1 MFDIENTIKE
11 AKQEYANKDF
21 ELLLKEGNIAFYKGC
36 ELSHIFIFDK
46 EEKKAI
52 NYFTLF
58 SFDELSSIDKTPNYL
73 SKQLD
78 INDRYFCG
86 IQRKRISIENAQ
98 NCFINIQKGILNFDE
113 ECLTGRNLY
122 LLPKAFVPCES
133 NEKALLNSIL
143 KPNYWGDNYIIE
155 FFDEKK
161 ELLTEILNIK
171 NVSEKIYDYIRKTQ
185 RIKMDFSKIYER
197 IGNIIFQFPIT
208 ICKTGI
214 YSEKNSNDIRLKLEY
229 HPRQKAG
236 KNIHIIITASFDDT
250 ITAADYYDSC
260 DLKIDHIFHLGD
272 DYNLTT
278 TILDKDN
285 NLFLHKSTVN
295 FIKKIS
301 ISSSLGITYSEPRL
315 LKTETG
321 HKEIDL
327 VHRTSFGINIQR
339 KDYTDYINQ
348 RVRNNEIIRK
358 SSDLGVF
365 KKNQRQEALTFVQN
379 RIKTISPDFIAIYL
393 WDPYLLPTDIVNTLY
408 YENSGLLFHCITDY
422 HNTKKAL
429 NVKNFNEYIQ
439 KVKEEFSIL
448 SNNQGVRLKLVARY
462 GEHGWVFH
470 DRFLIFVPRDSFTL
484 PEVYSLGISV
494 NQLGKSHHI
503 IQKVPNPRVILDDF
517 EKLWK
522 ELDNSDCCVI
532 QMP

>member
-1 MFDIENTIKE
+1 M
-11 AKQEYANKDF
+11 
-21 ELLLKEGNIAFYKGC
+21 
-36 ELSHIFIFDK
+36 
-46 EEKKAI
+46 
-52 NYFTLF
+52 
-58 SFDELSSIDKTPNYL
+58 
-73 SKQLD
+73 
-78 INDRYFCG
+78 
-86 IQRKRISIENAQ
+86 
-98 NCFINIQKGILNFDE
+98 
-113 ECLTGRNLY
+113 
-122 LLPKAFVPCES
+122 LPKAFVPCES

-295 FIKKIS
+295 FIKKNKYFVIFGNN
-301 ISSSLGITYSEPRL
+301 LFR
-315 LKTETG
+315 TETFKNRNG
-321 HKEIDL
+321 A
-327 VHRTSFGINIQR
+327 QR
-339 KDYTDYINQ
+339 NRSSPSYIFWNKHS
-348 RVRNNEIIRK
+348 NK
-358 SSDLGVF
+358 G
-365 KKNQRQEALTFVQN
+365 
-379 RIKTISPDFIAIYL
+379 
-393 WDPYLLPTDIVNTLY
+393 LY
-408 YENSGLLFHCITDY
+408 
-422 HNTKKAL
+422 
-429 NVKNFNEYIQ
+429 
-439 KVKEEFSIL
+439 
-448 SNNQGVRLKLVARY
+448 RLY
-462 GEHGWVFH
+462 
-470 DRFLIFVPRDSFTL
+470 
-484 PEVYSLGISV
+484 
-494 NQLGKSHHI
+494 
-503 IQKVPNPRVILDDF
+503 
-517 EKLWK
+517 
-522 ELDNSDCCVI
+522 
-532 QMP
+532 